1 MVKVKQDL
9 LNSIKEFTLMDDPF
23 MTKVFEDDIE
33 RTRQRKVFVG
43 KTGNKNKREHQI
55 VL

>member
-33 RTRQRKVFVG
+33 AHAINIADYFRK
-43 KTGNKNKREHQI
+43 
-55 VL
+55 